1 MKNIYSRL
9 QKIET
14 FANQNIINSKLHKIP
29 KSWIRYED
37 TPLRADEIVK
47 AYENMYGVKVRSVF
61 CIPAFSDEEG
71 CTNEGIDG
79 DFYFPDEDKILQ
91 NKKSKWIYCFT
102 LKDRT
107 DMFKNV

>member
-9 QKIET
+9 QKIEA
-14 FANQNIINSKLHKIP
+14 FANQNIIISQLHKIP
-29 KSWIRYED
+29 NSWLRYED
-37 TPLRADEIVK
+37 PPLRSAEVVK

-71 CTNEGIDG
+71 CTNDHVDG
-79 DFYFPDEDKILQ
+79 DYYFPDEDKNLQ
-91 NKKSKWIYCFT
+91 NKKSALIYCFC

-107 DMFKNV
+107 DMLKNE